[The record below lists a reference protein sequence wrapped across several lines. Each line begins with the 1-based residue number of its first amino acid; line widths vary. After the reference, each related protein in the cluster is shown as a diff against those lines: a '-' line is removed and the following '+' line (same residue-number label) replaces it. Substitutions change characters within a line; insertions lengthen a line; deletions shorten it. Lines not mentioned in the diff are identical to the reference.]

1 MLDIHGLQILVFTL
15 VASTS
20 IAVLFGDSWWKK
32 LNRGKSFEDMMKQRR
47 ILRPNRVRLEQED

>member
-20 IAVLFGDSWWKK
+20 IAVLFGDSWWKVNECFFICK
-32 LNRGKSFEDMMKQRR
+32 FLSNSLIYEETQSRQ
-47 ILRPNRVRLEQED
+47 VV